1 MTYYATRPENCL
13 PAFAVL
19 RRAEGPLGPARKATS
34 LDPDRMTD
42 ASSSRPAAGIR
53 LPPGAVRAG
62 ITVFVVATLL
72 GFGALFLIT
81 HDLRGSISGF
91 SHFDLRW
98 AVPALALASMDWFGS
113 GVRIWL
119 LTRPLGIRLP
129 FGRCMQIG
137 GVSAALAYLT
147 PSGTGG
153 GPALLYGLVRSGVS
167 LGRTVAT
174 NFASVIVNLTFLSL
188 AGFAAWYF
196 GAAGAI
202 EDIRLPVANIS
213 AATLFEWSA
222 LGFAGVGLVVILL
235 AVAPRLPR
243 LLLLRLFGSTVRVRR
258 VLKVLQE
265 LHGSLII
272 YARKGKLALLLAV
285 LANVLQF
292 GSRFVLGWV
301 VLRGF
306 GVDAG
311 FWNVVTLHILLQF
324 LLYFMPTP
332 SGSGVGEMLAPALMS
347 PFLEDRLLVAYT
359 AVWRFFL
366 NYLTIMAGGALLVRW
381 IGQDAAGVSND
392 EPATVSND
400 QPGAES

>member
-1 MTYYATRPENCL
+1 M
-13 PAFAVL
+13 
-19 RRAEGPLGPARKATS
+19 
-34 LDPDRMTD
+34 PDQ
-42 ASSSRPAAGIR
+42 SSSGADAGIR

-62 ITVFVVATLL
+62 VTVFLVATVL

-81 HDLRGSISGF
+81 RDLGGSVAAF
-91 SHFDLRW
+91 RHFDLRW
-98 AVPALALASMDWFGS
+98 ALPALALASMDWFGS

-119 LTRPLGIRLP
+119 LTRPLRIRLP
-129 FGRCMQIG
+129 FARCMQIG

-188 AGFAAWYF
+188 AGFAAWFF

-202 EDIRLPVANIS
+202 EDIRLPVADIS

-235 AVAPRLPR
+235 AAAPRLPR
-243 LLLLRLFGSTVRVRR
+243 LLLLRLFGPSARVRR
-258 VLKVLQE
+258 ALKVLQE
-265 LHGSLII
+265 LHGSLVI

-285 LANVLQF
+285 LSNVLQF

-301 VLRGF
+301 ILRGF

-332 SGSGVGEMLAPALMS
+332 SGSGIGEMLAPALMS
-347 PFLEDRLLVAYT
+347 PFLEDRMLVAYT

-366 NYLTIMAGGALLVRW
+366 NYVTILTGGALLVRW
-381 IGQDAAGVSND
+381 IGEDASGVSVGGPG
-392 EPATVSND
+392 EVS
-400 QPGAES
+400 GAQAGGTA

>member
-1 MTYYATRPENCL
+1 M
-13 PAFAVL
+13 
-19 RRAEGPLGPARKATS
+19 
-34 LDPDRMTD
+34 PDNPSSH
-42 ASSSRPAAGIR
+42 SSSGFRV
-53 LPPGAVRAG
+53 PPGAVRVGA
-62 ITVFVVATLL
+62 TVFVVATLL

-81 HDLRGSISGF
+81 QDLRGSISGF
-91 SHFDLRW
+91 RRFDLRW
-98 AVPALALASMDWFGS
+98 ALPALVLASMDWFGS

-119 LTRPLGIRLP
+119 LTRPLGVRLP
-129 FGRCMQIG
+129 YLRCVQIG

-167 LGRTVAT
+167 LGRTVAA

-188 AGFAAWYF
+188 AGFAAWFF
-196 GAAGAI
+196 GASGTI
-202 EDIRLPVANIS
+202 EDIQLPVANIS

-222 LGFAGVGLVVILL
+222 LGFTGVGVVVLLL
-235 AVAPRLPR
+235 AAAPRLPR
-243 LLLLRLFGSTVRVRR
+243 LILLKLFGSNPRVRKILR
-258 VLKVLQE
+258 VLQE

-285 LANVLQF
+285 LSNVLQF
-292 GSRFVLGWV
+292 GARFALGWV

-306 GVDAG
+306 GVEAR

-332 SGSGVGEMLAPALMS
+332 SGSGIGEMLAPALMS
-347 PFLEDRLLVAYT
+347 PFLDDSLLVAYT

-366 NYLTIMAGGALLVRW
+366 NYLTILIGGTVLVRW
-381 IGQDAAGVSND
+381 IGEDSAGVPNEAGSAGQAPGGFSHAPT
-392 EPATVSND
+392 EKTG
-400 QPGAES
+400 GAE

>member
-1 MTYYATRPENCL
+1 MPERPATR
-13 PAFAVL
+13 
-19 RRAEGPLGPARKATS
+19 T
-34 LDPDRMTD
+34 T
-42 ASSSRPAAGIR
+42 AGFR

-62 ITVFVVATLL
+62 ISVFLIATLL

-81 HDLRGSISGF
+81 QDLRGSLDGF
-91 SHFDLRW
+91 RRFDPRW
-98 AVPALALASMDWFGS
+98 AIPALALASMDFFGS

-129 FGRCMQIG
+129 YRKCLQIG

-153 GPALLYGLVRSGVS
+153 GPALLYGLVRNGVS

-188 AGFAAWYF
+188 AGFAAWFF
-196 GAAGAI
+196 GAARAI

-213 AATLFEWSA
+213 AGTLFEWSA
-222 LGFAGVGLVVILL
+222 LGFAGVGVVVILL
-235 AVAPRLPR
+235 AAAPRLPR
-243 LLLLRLFGSTVRVRR
+243 LLILRLFGRTARVRK

-272 YARKGKLALLLAV
+272 YARKGKLALFLAV
-285 LANVLQF
+285 LSNSLQF

-332 SGSGVGEMLAPALMS
+332 SGSGVGEMLAPALMT

-366 NYLTIMAGGALLVRW
+366 NYLTILVGGALLVRW
-381 IGQDAAGVSND
+381 IGQDAVGVSD
-392 EPATVSND
+392 AGSPAIEIGREGGS
-400 QPGAES
+400 S

>member
-1 MTYYATRPENCL
+1 MPEQ
-13 PAFAVL
+13 
-19 RRAEGPLGPARKATS
+19 RASSATS
-34 LDPDRMTD
+34 
-42 ASSSRPAAGIR
+42 GIS

-62 ITVFVVATLL
+62 ITVFLIATLL
-72 GFGALFLIT
+72 GFAALFLIT
-81 HDLRGSISGF
+81 HDLRGSIDGF
-91 SHFDLRW
+91 RNFDLRW
-98 AVPALALASMDWFGS
+98 ALPALALASMDWFGS

-119 LTRPLGIRLP
+119 LTRPLQIRIP
-129 FGRCMQIG
+129 FRRCVQIG

-167 LGRTVAT
+167 LGRTVAI

-188 AGFAAWYF
+188 AGFAAWFF

-222 LGFAGVGLVVILL
+222 LGFAGIGLAVILV

-243 LLLLRLFGSTVRVRR
+243 LLLLRLFGPTVRVRK

-272 YARKGKLALLLAV
+272 YGRKGKLALLLAV
-285 LANVLQF
+285 LSNVLQF
-292 GSRFVLGWV
+292 GARFVLGWV

-332 SGSGVGEMLAPALMS
+332 SGSGIGEMLAPALMS

-366 NYLTIMAGGALLVRW
+366 NYLTIIVGGTLLVRW
-381 IGQDAAGVSND
+381 ISEDAAGVSD
-392 EPATVSND
+392 DVLTTPDTARAGGS
-400 QPGAES
+400 S

>member
-1 MTYYATRPENCL
+1 MPASAAARPAGSPDCSGRNTRHRDPDGMPEPKAPYSTPGFRL
-13 PAFAVL
+13 PA
-19 RRAEGPLGPARKATS
+19 
-34 LDPDRMTD
+34 
-42 ASSSRPAAGIR
+42 
-53 LPPGAVRAG
+53 GAVRAG

-81 HDLRGSISGF
+81 QDLRGSIDGF
-91 SHFDLRW
+91 RNFDLRW
-98 AVPALALASMDWFGS
+98 ALPALALASMDWFGS

-119 LTRPLGIRLP
+119 LTRPLGIRLSYLK
-129 FGRCMQIG
+129 CAQIG

-153 GPALLYGLVRSGVS
+153 GPALLYGLVRNGVS

-188 AGFAAWYF
+188 AGFAAWFF

-202 EDIRLPVANIS
+202 EDIQLPVANIS

-222 LGFAGVGLVVILL
+222 LGFAGVGTLVIIL
-235 AVAPRLPR
+235 AAAPRLPR
-243 LLLLRLFGSTVRVRR
+243 LLLLRLFGRTPRVRR
-258 VLKVLQE
+258 ILKVLQE

-272 YARKGKLALLLAV
+272 YGRKGKLALALAV
-285 LANVLQF
+285 LSNGLQF

-301 VLRGF
+301 ILRGF

-347 PFLEDRLLVAYT
+347 PFLEERLLVAYT

-366 NYLTIMAGGALLVRW
+366 NYLTILLGGSLLVRW
-381 IGQDAAGVSND
+381 ISEDAAGVSMD
-392 EPATVSND
+392 TGT
-400 QPGAES
+400 PGSDPETGGMP

>member
-1 MTYYATRPENCL
+1 MREHP
-13 PAFAVL
+13 PSGAV
-19 RRAEGPLGPARKATS
+19 
-34 LDPDRMTD
+34 
-42 ASSSRPAAGIR
+42 AGVR

-81 HDLRGSISGF
+81 QDLRGSLNGF
-91 SHFDLRW
+91 RHFDLRW
-98 AVPALALASMDWFGS
+98 ALPALALASMDFFGS

-129 FGRCMQIG
+129 YRRCAQIG

-188 AGFAAWYF
+188 AGFVAWYF
-196 GAAGAI
+196 GAANAI

-213 AATLFEWSA
+213 AATLFEWAA
-222 LGFAGVGLVVILL
+222 LGFAGVGLIVILL

-243 LLLLRLFGSTVRVRR
+243 LLLLRLFGPTKRVRK
-258 VLKVLQE
+258 VLKVMQE

-272 YARKGKLALLLAV
+272 YGRKGKLALLLAV
-285 LANVLQF
+285 LSNVLQF
-292 GSRFVLGWV
+292 GARFVLGWV

-306 GVDAG
+306 GVEAE
-311 FWNVVTLHILLQF
+311 FWDVVTLHILLQF

-366 NYLTIMAGGALLVRW
+366 NYVTILVGGTLLVRW
-381 IGQDAAGVSND
+381 IGADAAGVSPAAD
-392 EPATVSND
+392 ESPDPA
-400 QPGAES
+400 QPGATP

>member
-1 MTYYATRPENCL
+1 MPEQSS
-13 PAFAVL
+13 P
-19 RRAEGPLGPARKATS
+19 RSTS
-34 LDPDRMTD
+34 
-42 ASSSRPAAGIR
+42 GFR
-53 LPPGAVRAG
+53 LPPVAVRAG
-62 ITVFVVATLL
+62 ITIFVVATLM

-81 HDLRGSISGF
+81 QDLRGSIEGF
-91 SHFDLRW
+91 RSFDVRW
-98 AVPALALASMDWFGS
+98 ALPALALASMDWFGS

-129 FGRCMQIG
+129 YLRCVQIG
-137 GVSAALAYLT
+137 GVSSALAYLT

-153 GPALLYGLVRSGVS
+153 GAALLYGLVRSGVS

-188 AGFAAWYF
+188 AGFAAWFF

-202 EDIRLPVANIS
+202 EHIRLPVANIS

-222 LGFAGVGLVVILL
+222 LGFAGVGVVVILL
-235 AVAPRLPR
+235 AAAPRLPR
-243 LLLLRLFGSTVRVRR
+243 LILLRLFGRTVRVRR

-272 YARKGKLALLLAV
+272 YARKGKMALLLAV
-285 LANVLQF
+285 LSNVLQF

-306 GVDAG
+306 GVEAE
-311 FWNVVTLHILLQF
+311 FWDVVTLHILLQF

-332 SGSGVGEMLAPALMS
+332 SGSGVGEILAPALMS
-347 PFLEDRLLVAYT
+347 PFLVDRLLVAYT

-366 NYLTIMAGGALLVRW
+366 NYLTILAGGALLVRW
-381 IGQDAAGVSND
+381 IGEDAAGVSSD
-392 EPATVSND
+392 
-400 QPGAES
+400 GAAGAAKVHAGGAK

>member
-1 MTYYATRPENCL
+1 MP
-13 PAFAVL
+13 
-19 RRAEGPLGPARKATS
+19 
-34 LDPDRMTD
+34 D
-42 ASSSRPAAGIR
+42 ASSASPATGIR

-81 HDLRGSISGF
+81 NDLRGSIAGF
-91 SHFDLRW
+91 SHFDIRW

-113 GVRIWL
+113 GLRIWL

-188 AGFAAWYF
+188 AGFAAWFF

-222 LGFAGVGLVVILL
+222 LGFAGVGLLVILL

-243 LLLLRLFGSTVRVRR
+243 LLLLRLFGRSVRVRK
-258 VLKVLQE
+258 VLKVMQE

-285 LANVLQF
+285 FANVFQF

-311 FWNVVTLHILLQF
+311 FWNVVTLHIMLQF

-366 NYLTIMAGGALLVRW
+366 NYLTIMMGGALLVRW
-381 IGQDAAGVSND
+381 IGVDAAGVSSD
-392 EPATVSND
+392 GSAPVPDA
-400 QPGAES
+400 QPGATP

>member
-1 MTYYATRPENCL
+1 MPEQS
-13 PAFAVL
+13 P
-19 RRAEGPLGPARKATS
+19 PH
-34 LDPDRMTD
+34 
-42 ASSSRPAAGIR
+42 ASSSSGFR
-53 LPPGAVRAG
+53 LPAGAVRAG
-62 ITVFVVATLL
+62 ITVFVVASLM

-81 HDLRGSISGF
+81 QDLRGSIDGF
-91 SHFDLRW
+91 RHFDLRW
-98 AVPALALASMDWFGS
+98 ALPAIALASMDWFGS
-113 GVRIWL
+113 GLRIWL

-129 FGRCMQIG
+129 YLRCAQIG

-153 GPALLYGLVRSGVS
+153 GPALLYGLVRNGVS

-188 AGFAAWYF
+188 AGFAAWFF

-202 EDIRLPVANIS
+202 EDIQLPVANIS

-222 LGFAGVGLVVILL
+222 LGFAGVGVVVILL
-235 AVAPRLPR
+235 AAAPRLPR
-243 LLLLRLFGSTVRVRR
+243 LLLLRLFGRTVRVRR

-272 YARKGKLALLLAV
+272 YARKGKVALLLAV
-285 LANVLQF
+285 LSNVLQF

-301 VLRGF
+301 ILRGF

-332 SGSGVGEMLAPALMS
+332 SGSGIGEILAPALMS
-347 PFLEDRLLVAYT
+347 PFLEDRLLVAFT

-366 NYLTIMAGGALLVRW
+366 NYLTILLGGGLLVRW
-381 IGQDAAGVSND
+381 IGEDAGGVSTDGSANH
-392 EPATVSND
+392 ANGRS
-400 QPGAES
+400 GGLS

>member
-1 MTYYATRPENCL
+1 
-13 PAFAVL
+13 
-19 RRAEGPLGPARKATS
+19 
-34 LDPDRMTD
+34 
-42 ASSSRPAAGIR
+42 
-53 LPPGAVRAG
+53 
-62 ITVFVVATLL
+62 VVATLL

-81 HDLRGSISGF
+81 QDLRGSIEGF
-91 SHFDLRW
+91 RNFDLRW
-98 AVPALALASMDWFGS
+98 AIPALALASMDFFGS

-129 FGRCMQIG
+129 YRKCVQIG
-137 GVSAALAYLT
+137 GVSAALAYVT

-153 GPALLYGLVRSGVS
+153 GPALLYGLVRNGVS

-188 AGFAAWYF
+188 AGFAAWFF

-202 EDIRLPVANIS
+202 EHIRLPVADIS

-222 LGFAGVGLVVILL
+222 LGFAGVGLIVILL

-243 LLLLRLFGSTVRVRR
+243 LLILRVFGPTARVRK

-272 YARKGKLALLLAV
+272 YGRKGKLALLLAV
-285 LANVLQF
+285 LSNTLQF
-292 GSRFVLGWV
+292 GARFVLGWV

-332 SGSGVGEMLAPALMS
+332 SGSGIGEMLAPALMS

-366 NYLTIMAGGALLVRW
+366 NYLTIMAGGSILVRW
-381 IGQDAAGVSND
+381 IGMDAAGVSID
-392 EPATVSND
+392 ASVVVAS
-400 QPGAES
+400 GHGGGES

>member
-1 MTYYATRPENCL
+1 MPEPIAPHSTPGFRL
-13 PAFAVL
+13 PA
-19 RRAEGPLGPARKATS
+19 
-34 LDPDRMTD
+34 
-42 ASSSRPAAGIR
+42 
-53 LPPGAVRAG
+53 GAVRAG

-81 HDLRGSISGF
+81 QDLRGSIDGF
-91 SHFDLRW
+91 RNFDLRW
-98 AVPALALASMDWFGS
+98 ALPALALASMDWFGS

-119 LTRPLGIRLP
+119 LTRPLGIRLSYLK
-129 FGRCMQIG
+129 CAQIG

-153 GPALLYGLVRSGVS
+153 GPALLYGLVRNGVS

-188 AGFAAWYF
+188 AGFAAWFF

-202 EDIRLPVANIS
+202 EDIQLPVANIS

-222 LGFAGVGLVVILL
+222 LGFAGVGTMVILL
-235 AVAPRLPR
+235 AAAPRLPR
-243 LLLLRLFGSTVRVRR
+243 LVLLRVFGRTPRIRKI
-258 VLKVLQE
+258 LKVLQE

-272 YARKGKLALLLAV
+272 YGRKGKLALVLAV
-285 LANVLQF
+285 LSNGLQF

-301 VLRGF
+301 ILRGF

-347 PFLEDRLLVAYT
+347 PFLEERLLVAYT

-366 NYLTIMAGGALLVRW
+366 NYLTILLGGSFLVRW
-381 IGQDAAGVSND
+381 ISEDAAGVSMEAD
-392 EPATVSND
+392 STTADPETGGGP
-400 QPGAES
+400 

>member
-1 MTYYATRPENCL
+1 M
-13 PAFAVL
+13 
-19 RRAEGPLGPARKATS
+19 
-34 LDPDRMTD
+34 
-42 ASSSRPAAGIR
+42 
-53 LPPGAVRAG
+53 
-62 ITVFVVATLL
+62 VFVIATLM

-81 HDLRGSISGF
+81 HDLRGSIDGF
-91 SHFDLRW
+91 RSFDLRW
-98 AVPALALASMDWFGS
+98 ALPALALASMDWFGS

-129 FGRCMQIG
+129 YWRCVQIG
-137 GVSAALAYLT
+137 GVSSALAYLT

-188 AGFAAWYF
+188 AGFAAWFF

-213 AATLFEWSA
+213 AARLFEWSA
-222 LGFAGVGLVVILL
+222 LGFAGVGVVVILL
-235 AVAPRLPR
+235 AAAPRLPR
-243 LLLLRLFGSTVRVRR
+243 LLILRLFGRTVRVRR

-272 YARKGKLALLLAV
+272 YARKGKVALLLAV
-285 LANVLQF
+285 LSNVLQF
-292 GSRFVLGWV
+292 GARFVLGWV

-332 SGSGVGEMLAPALMS
+332 SGSGIGEMLAPALMS
-347 PFLEDRLLVAYT
+347 PFLVDRLLVAYT

-366 NYLTIMAGGALLVRW
+366 NYLTIMVGGALFVRW
-381 IGQDAAGVSND
+381 IGEDAAGASLQGSAGVANS
-392 EPATVSND
+392 
-400 QPGAES
+400 QPGGAS

>member
-1 MTYYATRPENCL
+1 MPDN
-13 PAFAVL
+13 PSL
-19 RRAEGPLGPARKATS
+19 RSDSGFRV
-34 LDPDRMTD
+34 
-42 ASSSRPAAGIR
+42 
-53 LPPGAVRAG
+53 PPGAIRVG
-62 ITVFVVATLL
+62 VTVFVVASLL

-81 HDLRGSISGF
+81 RDLRGSISGF
-91 SHFDLRW
+91 RHFDLRW
-98 AVPALALASMDWFGS
+98 ALPALILASMDWFGS
-113 GVRIWL
+113 GLRLWL
-119 LTRPLGIRLP
+119 LTRPLGIRLSYV
-129 FGRCMQIG
+129 RCAQIG

-188 AGFAAWYF
+188 AGFAAWFF
-196 GAAGAI
+196 GAASGI

-222 LGFAGVGLVVILL
+222 LGFAGVGVVVLLL
-235 AVAPRLPR
+235 AAAPRLPR
-243 LLLLRLFGSTVRVRR
+243 LIILRLFGRTPRVRK
-258 VLKVLQE
+258 VLRVLQE

-285 LANVLQF
+285 LSNVLQF
-292 GSRFVLGWV
+292 GARFVLGWV

-306 GVDAG
+306 GIDAA
-311 FWNVVTLHILLQF
+311 FWDVVTLHILLQF

-332 SGSGVGEMLAPALMS
+332 SGSGIGEMLAPALMS
-347 PFLEDRLLVAYT
+347 PFLDDNLLVAYT

-366 NYLTIMAGGALLVRW
+366 NYLTILVGGTLLVRW
-381 IGQDAAGVSND
+381 IGADAAGVST
-392 EPATVSND
+392 EEASAGMT
-400 QPGAES
+400 PGRSTDTSTEQTGDTE

>member
-1 MTYYATRPENCL
+1 M
-13 PAFAVL
+13 
-19 RRAEGPLGPARKATS
+19 
-34 LDPDRMTD
+34 
-42 ASSSRPAAGIR
+42 
-53 LPPGAVRAG
+53 
-62 ITVFVVATLL
+62 FVVATLM

-81 HDLRGSISGF
+81 QDLRGSIDGF
-91 SHFDLRW
+91 RNFDVRW
-98 AVPALALASMDWFGS
+98 ALPALALASMDWFGS

-129 FGRCMQIG
+129 YLRCVQIG
-137 GVSAALAYLT
+137 GVSSALAYLT

-153 GPALLYGLVRSGVS
+153 GAALLYGLVRSGVS
-167 LGRTVAT
+167 LGRTVAI

-188 AGFAAWYF
+188 AGFGAWFF
-196 GAAGAI
+196 GAAAAI

-222 LGFAGVGLVVILL
+222 LGFAGIGVVVILL
-235 AVAPRLPR
+235 AAAPRLPR
-243 LLLLRLFGSTVRVRR
+243 LLLLRLFGRTVRVRR

-272 YARKGKLALLLAV
+272 YGRKGKMALLLAV
-285 LANVLQF
+285 FANVLQF

-306 GVDAG
+306 GVEAE
-311 FWNVVTLHILLQF
+311 FWDVVTLHILLQF

-332 SGSGVGEMLAPALMS
+332 SGSGVGEILAPALMS
-347 PFLEDRLLVAYT
+347 PFLVDRLLVAYT

-366 NYLTIMAGGALLVRW
+366 NYLTILAGGTILVRW
-381 IGQDAAGVSND
+381 IGEDAVGVSIDGAPSAENGH
-392 EPATVSND
+392 
-400 QPGAES
+400 PGGTT

>member
-1 MTYYATRPENCL
+1 MPEQ
-13 PAFAVL
+13 
-19 RRAEGPLGPARKATS
+19 
-34 LDPDRMTD
+34 
-42 ASSSRPAAGIR
+42 SSSSAASGIR

-62 ITVFVVATLL
+62 ITVFVIATLL

-81 HDLRGSISGF
+81 QDIRGSIDGF

-98 AVPALALASMDWFGS
+98 AIPALALASMDWFGS
-113 GVRIWL
+113 GLRIWL

-129 FGRCMQIG
+129 FRKCVKIG

-188 AGFAAWYF
+188 AGFGAWYF
-196 GAAGAI
+196 GAAGEI
-202 EDIRLPVANIS
+202 ENIRLPVANIS

-222 LGFAGVGLVVILL
+222 LGFASVGLVVILL
-235 AVAPRLPR
+235 AAAPRLPR
-243 LLLLRLFGSTVRVRR
+243 LLILRLFGRTARVRK

-272 YARKGKLALLLAV
+272 YARKGKVALLLAV
-285 LANVLQF
+285 LSNVLQF

-366 NYLTIMAGGALLVRW
+366 NYLTIMLGGTLLVRW
-381 IGQDAAGVSND
+381 IGEDARGVSTED
-392 EPATVSND
+392 GSTDVSAA
-400 QPGAES
+400 QPGGES

>member
-1 MTYYATRPENCL
+1 
-13 PAFAVL
+13 
-19 RRAEGPLGPARKATS
+19 
-34 LDPDRMTD
+34 MTD
-42 ASSSRPAAGIR
+42 ASSSRPATGIR

-81 HDLRGSISGF
+81 HDLRGSIAGF

-98 AVPALALASMDWFGS
+98 ALPALALASMDWFGS

-119 LTRPLGIRLP
+119 LTRPLGIRVP

-153 GPALLYGLVRSGVS
+153 GPALLYVLVRIGVS

-188 AGFAAWYF
+188 AGFAAWFF

-243 LLLLRLFGSTVRVRR
+243 LLLLRLFGRTARVRR
-258 VLKVLQE
+258 VLKVMQE
-265 LHGSLII
+265 LHGSLVI

-285 LANVLQF
+285 FANVLQF

-366 NYLTIMAGGALLVRW
+366 NYLTIMAGGSLLVRW
-381 IGQDAAGVSND
+381 IGQDAAGVSSD
-392 EPATVSND
+392 EAAPVSD
-400 QPGAES
+400 AQPGAVP

>member
-1 MTYYATRPENCL
+1 MPE
-13 PAFAVL
+13 
-19 RRAEGPLGPARKATS
+19 RASPRTS
-34 LDPDRMTD
+34 
-42 ASSSRPAAGIR
+42 SGVR

-62 ITVFVVATLL
+62 ITVFVIATLL
-72 GFGALFLIT
+72 GFSALFLIT
-81 HDLRGSISGF
+81 QDLRGSIGGF
-91 SHFDLRW
+91 RHFDLRW
-98 AVPALALASMDWFGS
+98 ALPALALALMDWFGS

-129 FGRCMQIG
+129 YRRCVQIG
-137 GVSAALAYLT
+137 GVSASLAYLT

-153 GPALLYGLVRSGVS
+153 GAALLYGLVRNGVS
-167 LGRTVAT
+167 LGRTVAI

-196 GAAGAI
+196 GASSAI
-202 EDIRLPVANIS
+202 AHIRLPVANIS

-222 LGFAGVGLVVILL
+222 LGFAGVGTVVILL
-235 AVAPRLPR
+235 AAAPRLPR
-243 LLLLRLFGSTVRVRR
+243 LLLLRLFGRTVRIRK
-258 VLKVLQE
+258 VLKVMQE

-285 LANVLQF
+285 IANAIPF

-324 LLYFMPTP
+324 LLYFLPTP
-332 SGSGVGEMLAPALMS
+332 SGSGIGEMLAPALMA

-366 NYLTIMAGGALLVRW
+366 NYLTIMVGGYLLVRW
-381 IGQDAAGVSND
+381 IGQDAAGVSNGG
-392 EPATVSND
+392 PAALHDDPREERRETM
-400 QPGAES
+400 QEL

>member
-1 MTYYATRPENCL
+1 M
-13 PAFAVL
+13 
-19 RRAEGPLGPARKATS
+19 
-34 LDPDRMTD
+34 
-42 ASSSRPAAGIR
+42 
-53 LPPGAVRAG
+53 
-62 ITVFVVATLL
+62 VATLL

-81 HDLRGSISGF
+81 QDLRGSIEGF
-91 SHFDLRW
+91 RNFDLRW
-98 AVPALALASMDWFGS
+98 AIPALALASMDFFGS

-129 FGRCMQIG
+129 YRKCVQIG
-137 GVSAALAYLT
+137 GVSAALAYVT

-153 GPALLYGLVRSGVS
+153 GPALLYGLVRNGVS

-188 AGFAAWYF
+188 AGFAAWFF

-202 EDIRLPVANIS
+202 EHIRLPVADIS

-222 LGFAGVGLVVILL
+222 LGFAGVGLIVILL

-243 LLLLRLFGSTVRVRR
+243 LLILRVFGPTARVRK

-272 YARKGKLALLLAV
+272 YGRKGKLALLLAV
-285 LANVLQF
+285 LSNTLQF
-292 GSRFVLGWV
+292 GARFVLGWV

-332 SGSGVGEMLAPALMS
+332 SGSGIGEMLAPALMS

-366 NYLTIMAGGALLVRW
+366 NYLTIMAGGSILVRW
-381 IGQDAAGVSND
+381 IGMDAAGVSID
-392 EPATVSND
+392 ASVVVAS
-400 QPGAES
+400 GHGGGES